1 MSSEI
6 TTKGYEI
13 DRNVHFTYKAEP
25 DKNALCQGDILEEQ
39 MHCLGEIS
47 ETELLTRCVDDPD
60 AKARV
65 LLGV

>member
-25 DKNALCQGDILEEQ
+25 DKRTLPRGYFGSDRWTVTSSKRGSSVFLKRAI
-39 MHCLGEIS
+39 
-47 ETELLTRCVDDPD
+47 
-60 AKARV
+60 
-65 LLGV
+65 

>member
-25 DKNALCQGDILEEQ
+25 DKNAL
-39 MHCLGEIS
+39 
-47 ETELLTRCVDDPD
+47 
-60 AKARV
+60 
-65 LLGV
+65 